1 MSEENMGEFSH
12 NPQEHNDPLPQG
24 GNSES
29 TSVPQ
34 VETEID
40 QTVLLNAVMNY
51 NHIQE
56 EIGRHE
62 NIISLDDQTLLGIDV
77 IDDKSERAREV
88 GIPLF
93 VVATQPDPQS
103 EITLKRYI
111 KVGNYDPAQ
120 EKFLHYDELVSDE
133 DFAKIEFAANAAK
146 ARRVEEG
153 LDYDFDDP
161 EIVALRKKHRAVL
174 EENGFIGKVA
184 TERLGLQ
191 EEGDTYGEIRIDGG
205 TSYYVSIRG
214 YKHDDHPNIDIFF
227 KGGYRLH
234 NGVKD
239 RDGSW
244 WYIPAAIY
252 SDKLERYIP
261 NASLPST
268 GEKLDE
274 IVALGEELVAK
285 KKADPLFDP
294 TFVAKENISGRTT
307 DGTM

>member
-1 MSEENMGEFSH
+1 MSEEGNGEFHQYEPDNASQ
-12 NPQEHNDPLPQG
+12 PI
-24 GNSES
+24 
-29 TSVPQ
+29 
-34 VETEID
+34 ETEVD
-40 QTVLLNAVMNY
+40 QTVLLNAIARY
-51 NHIQE
+51 NEIQE
-56 EIGRHE
+56 KVGRKA
-62 NIISLDDQTLLGIDV
+62 NIVSLDDHTLLGLDV
-77 IDDKSERAREV
+77 IDDEPEDNREV

-111 KVGNYDPAQ
+111 KVGHYDPAQ
-120 EKFLHYDELVSDE
+120 GKFLHYDELVPDE
-133 DFAKIEFAANAAK
+133 DFAKIESAANAAK

-161 EIVALRKKHRAVL
+161 EIVALRKKHKAVL
-174 EENGFIGKVA
+174 EEDGFIGKVV

-191 EEGDTYGEIRIDGG
+191 KEGDTYGEIRIDKG
-205 TSYYVSIRG
+205 TSYYVSIKGHNR
-214 YKHDDHPNIDIFF
+214 DDHPNIDIFF

-252 SDKLERYIP
+252 NKSLERYVP

-274 IVALGEELVAK
+274 IVALGEELLAK
-285 KKADPLFDP
+285 KKADLLFDP
-294 TFVAKENISGRTT
+294 TFVAKENIPGRTN
-307 DGTM
+307 DGTS